1 MSLKT
6 LENQYR
12 EKLKE
17 RQKQIRVM
25 RAKGLTWRAIG
36 LELGITRQRAQQI
49 GKASKMAKCQRCGGE
64 MKQGKALMQT
74 VSGSPDFADGEV
86 VPLSP
91 GGTGKLIDCLKCS
104 SCGHSVNS

>member
-17 RQKQIRVM
+17 RQDQIRSM
-25 RAKGLTWRAIG
+25 RAKGLTWRTIG

-49 GKASKMAKCQRCGGE
+49 GKRKMAKCKKCGGE
-64 MKQGKALMQT
+64 LKPGKALMQT

-86 VPLSP
+86 ITLSP
-91 GGTGKLIDCLKCS
+91 CGTGKLIDCIKCS
-104 SCGHSVNS
+104 ACGHSVNS

>member
-17 RQKQIRVM
+17 RQEQIRAM

-36 LELGITRQRAQQI
+36 IELGITRQRAQQI
-49 GKASKMAKCQRCGGE
+49 GKMKMAKCKKCGGE

-74 VSGSPDFADGEV
+74 VSGSPDFSGGEIV
-86 VPLSP
+86 TLSP
-91 GGTGKLIDCLKCS
+91 GGPGKLIDCVKCGD
-104 SCGHSVNS
+104 CGHSIS